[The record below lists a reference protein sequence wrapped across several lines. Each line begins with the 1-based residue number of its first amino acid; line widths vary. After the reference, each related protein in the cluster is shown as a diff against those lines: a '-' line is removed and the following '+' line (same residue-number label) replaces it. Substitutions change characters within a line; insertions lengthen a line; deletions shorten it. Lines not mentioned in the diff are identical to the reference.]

1 MKQNITDSTPDV
13 LQTPYEAPS
22 MEVIEMEVEDAVLA
36 GGSSG
41 GTDTP
46 ITPKSG
52 ASLQDMIY
60 ETW

>member
-1 MKQNITDSTPDV
+1 MKQIIENSTPDV
-13 LQTPYEAPS
+13 LQKPYEAPC

-41 GTDTP
+41 GTETP

-52 ASLQDMIY
+52 ASLTPMQF